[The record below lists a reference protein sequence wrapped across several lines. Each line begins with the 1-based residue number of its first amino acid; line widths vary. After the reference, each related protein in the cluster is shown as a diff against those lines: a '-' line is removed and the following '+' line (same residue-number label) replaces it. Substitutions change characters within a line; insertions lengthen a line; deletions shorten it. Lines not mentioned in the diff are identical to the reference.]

1 MSEGLF
7 ARIIALD
14 ILQTIIRKKQNL
26 DDSFENKAKDLPARD
41 KAFIR
46 MLITTT
52 LRRMGQIDDILR
64 KLLTKNLPQNTQQIE
79 DILRL
84 AMCQILFMET
94 ADFAAVNSAVEMT
107 RHYKKEAFSSL
118 VNGVLRNVCRRKEK
132 LLNTQDAAILN
143 TPQWLWTD
151 WVKSYGKEN
160 TYKIALANLNEPST
174 YITCK
179 KEANLWAEKL
189 NGILT
194 STGSIQ
200 LPKNVYI
207 PDLQGFNEGA
217 WWVQDAAAHLAV
229 QAFNNDLNGKYVADI
244 CAAPGGK
251 TAGLI
256 AKGAKVDAFDIS
268 KNRMERVKENLKR
281 LNYTANL
288 YVKDANDID
297 ENKIYDA
304 ILLDAPCSAT
314 GTIMRHPDLYFHR
327 TQQDIEKLNAAQY
340 RLLQTAHK
348 LLKDEGELV
357 YCTCSL
363 QTQEGE
369 DMIDKVSDLFQRQE
383 IKNPC
388 LKPFL
393 TTKGDIRTFPYNHM
407 DGFFISL
414 LKKRCK

>member
-7 ARIIALD
+7 TRIIALD

-26 DDSFENKAKDLPARD
+26 DDSFENKANDLPTRD

-52 LRRMGQIDDILR
+52 LRRMGQIDDILK
-64 KLLTKNLPQNTQQIE
+64 KLLTKKLPQNAQAIE
-79 DILRL
+79 NILRL

-94 ADFAAVNSAVEMT
+94 ADFAAVDTAVEMT
-107 RHYKKEAFSSL
+107 HHYKKEAFASL
-118 VNGVLRNVCRRKEK
+118 VNGVLRNVCRQKEK
-132 LLNTQDAAILN
+132 LLTTQDAAILN

-151 WVKSYGKEN
+151 WVKSYGKET
-160 TYKIALANLNEPST
+160 TYQIALANLNEPST

-179 KEANLWAEKL
+179 KEANVWAEKL

-194 STGSIQ
+194 LTGSIQ

-207 PDLQGFNEGA
+207 PDLEGFKEGA
-217 WWVQDAAAHLAV
+217 WWVQDAAAHLSV
-229 QAFNNDLNGKYVADI
+229 QAFNNDLNTKYVADI

-297 ENKIYDA
+297 GNKIYDA

-340 RLLQTAHK
+340 RLLQTAHR
-348 LLKDEGELV
+348 LLKDDGELV

-393 TTKGDIRTFPYNHM
+393 TTKGDIRTFPYNQM
-407 DGFFISL
+407 DGFFICL